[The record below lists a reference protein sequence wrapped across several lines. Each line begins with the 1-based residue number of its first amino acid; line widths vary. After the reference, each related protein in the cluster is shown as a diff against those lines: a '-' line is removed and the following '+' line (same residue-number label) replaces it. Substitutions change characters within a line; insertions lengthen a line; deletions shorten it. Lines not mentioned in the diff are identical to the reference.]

1 MQSSTVAKKMKS
13 MKLHSPSSPSK
24 HVKNLVFD
32 ADNDDDDDDNKDVV
46 ILPTTQTSKKKKK
59 SSTTEK
65 KSSKSNQDK
74 DLDEKK
80 QTNKKNEKNTKNDN
94 ASTITNKKKSAKKS
108 KKSKIEEKTKGGTKS
123 LGRSTSS
130 PGSKPLVAFI
140 DWRDPALCREIL
152 TSIANV
158 HSSEVEDLTNTDVM
172 HDILQ
177 LYNVG
182 ELRVAATLLAS
193 KSGQDQD
200 AVEAIYSKANNG
212 SKKKLIPLI
221 MDLID
226 KKVSYEKK

>member
-1 MQSSTVAKKMKS
+1 

-80 QTNKKNEKNTKNDN
+80 QTNKKNTKNDN

-130 PGSKPLVAFI
+130 PGSKPLVALI
-140 DWRDPALCREIL
+140 DWHDPAQCREIL
-152 TSIANV
+152 ISIANV
-158 HSSEVEDLTNTDVM
+158 HPSEVEDLTNTDVM
-172 HDILQ
+172 NDILQ

-221 MDLID
+221 KDLID

>member
-80 QTNKKNEKNTKNDN
+80 QTNKKNTKNDN

-221 MDLID
+221 KDLID